1 MITYEN
7 GVFSLQGEGFSC
19 LMRVNQ
25 WGLLEQLYFGPTVE
39 ASDWPAF
46 QPEPGIGW
54 GGSVLLE
61 TGNNASCPD
70 VMPLAW
76 SGSGRG
82 DYRETPLDLGISTD
96 FRYESHR
103 ILEEAVPMESG
114 LPQPSGKGE
123 YLEITMVQKG
133 LKLKLYFGIF
143 DGVLTRRTILENT
156 GEEAV
161 AVHKCMSF

>member
-7 GVFSLQGEGFSC
+7 GLFALQGDGFTN

-25 WGLLEQLYFGPTVE
+25 WGLLEQLYFGPAVS
-39 ASDWPAF
+39 ASDWTAF

-54 GGSVLLE
+54 GASILLE
-61 TGNNASCPD
+61 TGSNSSCPD
-70 VMPLAW
+70 AMPLAW

-82 DYRETPLDLGISTD
+82 DYRESPLDIGASTD

-114 LPQPSGKGE
+114 LPQARGKGE
-123 YLEITMVQKG
+123 ILEITMAQKG
-133 LKLKLYFGIF
+133 LKLLLYFGIF
-143 DGVLTRRTILENT
+143 GGVLTRRTVLINT
-156 GEEAV
+156 GEEAIS
-161 AVHKCMSF
+161 VH